1 MKQDVIHYIQTN
13 WISEKKTDQLV
24 NEVKMKKKRKIQLQ
38 KKSSLTNFLFETAT
52 TTTTSATRK
61 KI

>member
-38 KKSSLTNFLFETAT
+38 KKKSSLTNFLFETAT
-52 TTTTSATRK
+52 TTTSATRK